1 MKHMEIK
8 AIDIATSATTFAN
21 ILLTESLKKDNN
33 FSIGML
39 EQIKTNIFD
48 TKYAGDYAVNIAI
61 GAILSYHEQ
70 LREKLLKEA
79 NIDIGEI
86 NC

>member
-1 MKHMEIK
+1 MEIK